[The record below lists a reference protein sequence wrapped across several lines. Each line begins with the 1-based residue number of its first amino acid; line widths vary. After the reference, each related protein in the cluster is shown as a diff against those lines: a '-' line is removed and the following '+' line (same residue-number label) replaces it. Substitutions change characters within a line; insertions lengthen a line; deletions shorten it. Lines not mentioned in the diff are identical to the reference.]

1 MKKVNQKG
9 PTIAAFRL
17 SELKPAGYNPRV
29 ISDDAMKGLTASLN
43 RFGCVEPIVVN
54 CRGGKKTIIGG
65 HQRYK
70 ALVDLYGKDY
80 ECPCVTV
87 DLSAR
92 DEKLLNMALNNPHI
106 QGEFSE
112 DLAVMIDQLRAE
124 MPGDDA
130 YVAMRM
136 EELRSELG
144 DTEKQGNVP
153 DDEIPKPPEKAITKP
168 GDLWTMGE
176 HRLLCGDST
185 KEEDIA
191 GLMGAAKA
199 SLMATDP
206 PYIVDYTKS
215 KRPGAKNGQNWRE
228 QYREIPVTDG
238 PTFLTDFLRIGL
250 NQIKHAAA
258 MYLWH
263 ADRRRGMV
271 DEACKNVGILPH
283 QEIVWIKPFMLMTH
297 SVYCWQHENCLLMW
311 KEGERPEWKKRNK
324 ALGTVWV
331 TGFQRTGDPTDPG
344 YYSDVWE
351 LDWEGKKRNS
361 GIEHPTVKP
370 VEIFAI
376 PMRVH
381 TNPGDICYEAFCGSG
396 SQIIAAEKLG
406 RRCYALEIE
415 PVFCD
420 VAIKRWE
427 EWTGKKAILEREAGS
442 VKREMEKSK
451 RPGRKGGYK
460 SPKKGK
466 QGQPGATGA
475 K

>member
-130 YVAMRM
+130 LLDLRI
-136 EELRSELG
+136 EELRAGISEQLKEG
-144 DTEKQGNVP
+144 LIDDDDVP
-153 DDEIPKPPEKAITKP
+153 EPPKKSITKM
-168 GDLWTMGE
+168 GDLWIMGD
-176 HRLLCGDST
+176 HRVLCGDST
-185 KEEDIA
+185 KAEDIA
-191 GLMGAAKA
+191 RLMNGEKA
-199 SLMATDP
+199 DMVFTDP
-206 PYIVDYTKS
+206 PYNVNFIDNTRQKRKTAGDNQIPEDYKLFIKQSAGLLYVLTKQITCVYCCFAS
-215 KRPGAKNGQNWRE
+215 ASAVEVIQA
-228 QYREIPVTDG
+228 YRETNWKDNQWIIWVKDIGARRLTHAYRWRFEPILYLIKNNTPVFYGDNSTETNVWEMPSMISFAAKKDDDTLILNNQSENLHPNRKPVPLCQRAIRNSSKDNDIIFDG
-238 PTFLTDFLRIGL
+238 FLGSGTTLI
-250 NQIKHAAA
+250 AAA
-258 MYLWH
+258 
-263 ADRRRGMV
+263 
-271 DEACKNVGILPH
+271 
-283 QEIVWIKPFMLMTH
+283 
-297 SVYCWQHENCLLMW
+297 
-311 KEGERPEWKKRNK
+311 
-324 ALGTVWV
+324 
-331 TGFQRTGDPTDPG
+331 
-344 YYSDVWE
+344 
-351 LDWEGKKRNS
+351 
-361 GIEHPTVKP
+361 
-370 VEIFAI
+370 
-376 PMRVH
+376 
-381 TNPGDICYEAFCGSG
+381 
-396 SQIIAAEKLG
+396 KLN
-406 RRCYALEIE
+406 RRCYGLEIE
-415 PVFCD
+415 PGYCD
-420 VAIKRWE
+420 VIVKRWE